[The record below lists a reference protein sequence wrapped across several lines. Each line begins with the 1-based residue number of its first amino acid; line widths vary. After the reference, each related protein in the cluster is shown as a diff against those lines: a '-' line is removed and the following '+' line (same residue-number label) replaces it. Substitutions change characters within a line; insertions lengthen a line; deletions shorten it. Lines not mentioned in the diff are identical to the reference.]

1 MPNSIVFD
9 CPASYSRNISEV
21 RNLTCLKTLY
31 LVGSIKIYRIIKPP
45 HSQVRS
51 INSVI
56 THVIKH

>member
-31 LVGSIKIYRIIKPP
+31 LVGSIKIYRIIKPTSFSSALHQFGH
-45 HSQVRS
+45 HSR
-51 INSVI
+51 N
-56 THVIKH
+56 